1 MLNRLI
7 HLRTTAIALM
17 ALLAASCI
25 MENGPVTC
33 EQTDG
38 TTLSL
43 HISVLGDAATRS
55 GTPTTSDNYEDGS
68 GLENYID
75 IDKLQL
81 LFFTSTATKPED
93 DTFITAI
100 EFNPNEVT
108 PEDNSEYPQH
118 WRLVKELADD
128 NELLKY
134 KNFRLVVLANWPGK
148 LDESDLTTG
157 KTTIKDICC
166 GDGIANM
173 YDLTVGIT
181 GFKKEEPIP
190 MYGVKTCEGVTFRNM
205 AMTNLGEIYILR
217 AMAKIEVICD
227 ADGYELTSAL
237 IDKVNTKGYCAPED
251 IYENTWS
258 GFYDD
263 SFGVHVSSDWE
274 TNEDP
279 ISMTPVTLEDG
290 SECFRIYIPEYLN
303 SKDACPAI
311 DVILRDEDKNTT
323 THYTIYVR
331 DYTKDEN
338 VEDSYFDIC
347 RNYVYRYTITG
358 FNSKLE
364 LKYTVCPWGEKTV
377 NIPTFE

>member
-17 ALLAASCI
+17 ALLAVSCI

-55 GTPTTSDNYEDGS
+55 GTPTTSDNYEVGS

-81 LFFTSTATKPED
+81 LFFTSTEEYPED

-108 PEDNSEYPQH
+108 PEDNSEYPQR
-118 WRLVKELADD
+118 WRLVKELAND
-128 NELLKY
+128 NELLHY
-134 KNFRLVVLANWPGK
+134 DNFRLVVLANWPEK
-148 LDESDLTTG
+148 LEESDLTD
-157 KTTIKDICC
+157 KTIKDICC
-166 GDGIANM
+166 GDDIANK
-173 YDLTVGIT
+173 YDLMVGNT

-190 MYGVKTCEGVTFRNM
+190 MYGVKTCKGVTFRNM

-227 ADGYELTSAL
+227 ADGYELTAAV
-237 IDKVNTKGYCAPED
+237 IDQVNTKGYCAPED
-251 IYENTWS
+251 IYEDTRS
-258 GFYDD
+258 GFYGD
-263 SFGVHVSSDWE
+263 SFGVHVSPDWE
-274 TNEDP
+274 TNEDS

-290 SECFRIYIPEYLN
+290 SECFRIYIPEVWNSMTAQEHPVITVTLN
-303 SKDACPAI
+303 DGTETKDYEIA
-311 DVILRDEDKNTT
+311 
-323 THYTIYVR
+323 VR

-338 VEDSYFDIC
+338 DENSYFDIC

-364 LKYTVCPWGEKTV
+364 LKYTVCPWGNKEV